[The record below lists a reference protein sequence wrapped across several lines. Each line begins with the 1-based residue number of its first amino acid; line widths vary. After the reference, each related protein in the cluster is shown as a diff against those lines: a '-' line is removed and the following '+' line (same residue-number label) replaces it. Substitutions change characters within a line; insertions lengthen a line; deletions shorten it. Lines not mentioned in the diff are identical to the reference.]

1 MPDLTRVVRTAAAT
15 LEHTFEVGETGV
27 DSTTPVTVVVVDA
40 NGLEVADDV
49 ATSVGQGRYTFPL
62 PSQPALQK
70 LTASWSATIAGAA
83 VVETEVVE
91 ICGGRFFSLA
101 KGRASDKALAD
112 HAKYP
117 TADLVDALL
126 QTETECEEIC
136 DRAFVPR
143 YGRAVLDGT
152 GIGELLLPD
161 HDIRSIRAVRV
172 APRLDLPFVALSAG
186 ELAALSVRSDQTL
199 VRTDG
204 RWWTFGE
211 DNVIV
216 EYEFGLS
223 APPEDLRRASM
234 RRFRWY
240 LGIGRGT
247 IPDRATS
254 WTANDGSSY
263 RLDMPEAFKT
273 GLPDVDAAYGRWSRR
288 STGDEEDGGRVV
300 PASRLLNYDPQRDSL
315 FHGGIR

>member
-1 MPDLTRVVRTAAAT
+1 MPGLTRVVRTAAAL
-15 LEHTFEVGETGV
+15 LEHTFYVGETGV

-40 NGLEVADDV
+40 NGVEVADDV

-62 PSQPALQK
+62 PSQPALQL
-70 LTASWSATIAGAA
+70 LTASWTGTIAGAA
-83 VVETEVVE
+83 VVEPELVE
-91 ICGGRFFSLA
+91 ICGGRFFTLA
-101 KGRASDKALAD
+101 KGRASDQALDDQAQ
-112 HAKYP
+112 YP
-117 TADLVDALL
+117 TAELADALL

-143 YGRAVLDGT
+143 YGRAVLNGSGT
-152 GIGELLLPD
+152 EELLLPD
-161 HDIRSIRAVRV
+161 HDIRTIRAARI
-172 APRLDLPFVALSAG
+172 APRLDRPFVALTVA

-204 RWWTFGE
+204 NVWTLGE

-223 APPEDLRRASM
+223 APPEDLRRAAM

-240 LGIGRGT
+240 LGLGKGT

-254 WTANDGSSY
+254 WTGPDGSSY

-273 GLPDVDAAYGRWSRR
+273 GLPDVDGPYGRYSLRP
-288 STGDEEDGGRVV
+288 TGDAKDGGREV
-300 PASRLLNYDPQRDSL
+300 PVSRLLNYDPQRDSL
-315 FHGGIR
+315 FHGGVR